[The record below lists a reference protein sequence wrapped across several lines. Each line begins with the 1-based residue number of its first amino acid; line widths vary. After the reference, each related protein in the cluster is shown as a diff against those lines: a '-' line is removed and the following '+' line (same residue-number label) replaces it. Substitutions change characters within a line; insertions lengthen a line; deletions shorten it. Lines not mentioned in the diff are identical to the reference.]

1 MVHITSVTRWSDGI
15 AEAGKSP
22 GQNGFGLAAVG
33 RVGEA
38 VDDHVEGAVAVVQP
52 NESAIDPARDLLACK
67 ASHIIAHQNRCV
79 ASGIRQ
85 SHSKKGF
92 QSLVVL
98 YTVGWTVCIA
108 LVTEF
113 MLSTDF
119 DQAIIDESHC
129 NCREYV

>member
-1 MVHITSVTRWSDGI
+1 MVLLTGVACWSDSI
-15 AEAGKSP
+15 TEAGQSL
-22 GQNGFGLAAVG
+22 GQNGFGPAAEGCVE
-33 RVGEA
+33 EA
-38 VDDHVEGAVAVVQP
+38 VDDHVEGAVADVQP
-52 NESAIDPARDLLACK
+52 EESELHPAGDVRACE
-67 ASHIIAHQNRCV
+67 ACDGTAHQMRCV

-85 SHSKKGF
+85 SHSKKCF

-113 MLSTDF
+113 MPSTDF

-129 NCREYV
+129 NCRAYV